1 MAIFQPFK
9 MERMMSKWE
18 NVVEYN
24 LSESGVH
31 PMTMRELVEDAE
43 TLERLFDL
51 EINYPQANGIIPL
64 RENIS
69 RLYSG
74 SHPENIL
81 VTVGCIEANYLAL
94 LTLLEPGDEMAI
106 MLPNYMQVWGMA
118 KNMGIRMREFHLDEA
133 RGWGLE
139 EGWDEAITENTK
151 LIAVCNPN
159 NPTGYILTE
168 TEMDAIVNAADK
180 VGAWILADEVYA
192 GAEREREKETPSFW
206 GRYDKV
212 LAHGS
217 LSKAYG
223 IPGLRIG
230 WTVGPAETVDAM
242 WARHEYLT
250 ISAGMLDNHLAAYAL
265 SPEVR
270 PRLIQRAR
278 DYIRRGY
285 PILEEWMASHGD
297 VFNVIP
303 PQAAAIAFVGYD
315 LDINS
320 TELVEQLMKEKSV
333 LIVPGDHFGLDRH
346 LRISYGLEPDFL
358 RAGLDR
364 IREMI
369 LEIKQG

>member
-1 MAIFQPFK
+1 MARFQPFE

>member
-31 PMTMRELVEDAE
+31 PMKMRELVEDAE

>member
-346 LRISYGLEPDFL
+346 LRISYGLEPEFL